1 MNKIWTS
8 RRDAPD
14 GSATSI
20 LRCSVTSELP
30 NFRTP
35 AAEPLSSPLPDSGT
49 SALRHC
55 RTLSV
60 RNTRTHEL

>member
-8 RRDAPD
+8 RRVASN
-14 GSATSI
+14 GSVTSI
-20 LRCSVTSELP
+20 LWLSATSELP
-30 NFRTP
+30 DSGSRG
-35 AAEPLSSPLPDSGT
+35 PLSSPLPDSGT